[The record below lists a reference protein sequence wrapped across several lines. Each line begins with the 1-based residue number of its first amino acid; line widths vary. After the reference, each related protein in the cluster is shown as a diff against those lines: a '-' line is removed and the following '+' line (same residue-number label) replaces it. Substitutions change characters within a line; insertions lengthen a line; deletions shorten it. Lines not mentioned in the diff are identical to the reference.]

1 MTIPSPTAEVMAARS
16 WERSRRGMTTAMA
29 AGVAL
34 GAGLLVGTA
43 SFSAEPPAP
52 DRVGAAVSVMK
63 AKRECFKDYVDVT
76 GVLVPKEEVLVR
88 PDREGLQIAKVFVE
102 AGDTVKSGQ
111 VLARLAPPEGQPG
124 GGSGVDVQSQV
135 AGLVIRRSAI
145 VGAMASARAEPLFQI
160 VPQGELE
167 IAAEIPAKRFASVSV
182 GQPATIRIIGMPE
195 LTGRIRFASP
205 AIDPTTQLGQI
216 RVSLGD
222 HSQLRTGTFAR
233 AIIDV
238 TQRCGV
244 GIPFSAVLY
253 GSEGAVVQLVR
264 DGRVETH
271 RVALG
276 LQSEDTVEVREGVN
290 DGDMVVARAGS
301 FVREGDRVRPIMAD
315 EGAGRK

>member
-1 MTIPSPTAEVMAARS
+1 MTITSPTAEVTAALS
-16 WERSRRGMTTAMA
+16 WQRSRRGVTTAMA
-29 AGVAL
+29 AGFAL

-43 SFSAEPPAP
+43 SFSAEPPAS

-111 VLARLAPPEGQPG
+111 VLARLVPPEGQPG

-167 IAAEIPAKRFASVSV
+167 IAAEIPAKRFASVSI

-216 RVSLGD
+216 RVSLGGN
-222 HSQLRTGTFAR
+222 SQLRAGTFAR
-233 AIIDV
+233 AIIDI

-253 GSEGAVVQLVR
+253 GSEGAIVQLVR

-271 RVALG
+271 RVSLG

-301 FVREGDRVRPIMAD
+301 FVREGDRVRPIMAS

>member
-1 MTIPSPTAEVMAARS
+1 MAI
-16 WERSRRGMTTAMA
+16 A
-29 AGVAL
+29 AGFGL

-43 SFSAEPPAP
+43 SFGAEPPASN
-52 DRVGAAVSVMK
+52 RVGAAVSVMK

-124 GGSGVDVQSQV
+124 SGVDVQSQV

-167 IAAEIPAKRFASVSV
+167 IAAEIPAKRFSSVSI

-222 HSQLRTGTFAR
+222 RSQLRAGTFAR

-238 TQRCGV
+238 AQRCGV

-315 EGAGRK
+315 EGARPK

>member
-1 MTIPSPTAEVMAARS
+1 MAIAV
-16 WERSRRGMTTAMA
+16 GFA
-29 AGVAL
+29 A

-43 SFSAEPPAP
+43 SFGAEPPASN
-52 DRVGAAVSVMK
+52 RVGAAVSVMK

-124 GGSGVDVQSQV
+124 SGVDVQSQV

-167 IAAEIPAKRFASVSV
+167 IAAEIPAKRFSSVSI
-182 GQPATIRIIGMPE
+182 GQPATIRIVGMPE

-222 HSQLRTGTFAR
+222 RSQLRAGTFAR

-238 TQRCGV
+238 AQRCGV

-276 LQSEDTVEVREGVN
+276 LQSEDTIEVREGVN

-315 EGAGRK
+315 EGARPK

>member
-1 MTIPSPTAEVMAARS
+1 MAI
-16 WERSRRGMTTAMA
+16 A
-29 AGVAL
+29 AGFGL

-43 SFSAEPPAP
+43 SFGAEPPASN
-52 DRVGAAVSVMK
+52 RVGAAVSVMK

-124 GGSGVDVQSQV
+124 SGVDVQSQV

-167 IAAEIPAKRFASVSV
+167 IAAEIPAKRFSSVSI
-182 GQPATIRIIGMPE
+182 GQPATIRIVGMPE

-222 HSQLRTGTFAR
+222 RSQLRAGTFAR

-238 TQRCGV
+238 AQRCGV

-315 EGAGRK
+315 EGARPK

>member
-1 MTIPSPTAEVMAARS
+1 MTPTAEVTAAFS
-16 WERSRRGMTTAMA
+16 WERSRRGVTAAAA
-29 AGVAL
+29 AGFAL

-43 SFSAEPPAP
+43 SFGAEPPASS
-52 DRVGAAVSVMK
+52 RVGAAVSVMK

-124 GGSGVDVQSQV
+124 SGVDVQSQV

-167 IAAEIPAKRFASVSV
+167 IAAEIPAKRFSSVSI
-182 GQPATIRIIGMPE
+182 GQAATIRIIGMPE

-238 TQRCGV
+238 MQRCGV

-276 LQSEDTVEVREGVN
+276 LQSEDTIEVREGVN

-301 FVREGDRVRPIMAD
+301 FVREGDRVRPIMVN
-315 EGAGRK
+315 EGAGPK

>member
-1 MTIPSPTAEVMAARS
+1 MPDLKGRLRFTA
-16 WERSRRGMTTAMA
+16 
-29 AGVAL
+29 
-34 GAGLLVGTA
+34 
-43 SFSAEPPAP
+43 
-52 DRVGAAVSVMK
+52 
-63 AKRECFKDYVDVT
+63 
-76 GVLVPKEEVLVR
+76 
-88 PDREGLQIAKVFVE
+88 
-102 AGDTVKSGQ
+102 
-111 VLARLAPPEGQPG
+111 
-124 GGSGVDVQSQV
+124 
-135 AGLVIRRSAI
+135 
-145 VGAMASARAEPLFQI
+145 
-160 VPQGELE
+160 
-167 IAAEIPAKRFASVSV
+167 
-182 GQPATIRIIGMPE
+182 
-195 LTGRIRFASP
+195 P

-222 HSQLRTGTFAR
+222 RSQLRAGTFAR

-238 TQRCGV
+238 AQRCGI

-315 EGAGRK
+315 EGARPK

>member
-1 MTIPSPTAEVMAARS
+1 
-16 WERSRRGMTTAMA
+16 
-29 AGVAL
+29 
-34 GAGLLVGTA
+34 
-43 SFSAEPPAP
+43 
-52 DRVGAAVSVMK
+52 
-63 AKRECFKDYVDVT
+63 
-76 GVLVPKEEVLVR
+76 VLVPKEEVLVR

-111 VLARLAPPEGQPG
+111 VLARLAPPEGQP
-124 GGSGVDVQSQV
+124 GSGVDVQSQV

-167 IAAEIPAKRFASVSV
+167 IAAEIPAKRFSSVSI
-182 GQPATIRIIGMPE
+182 GQPATIRIVGMPE

-222 HSQLRTGTFAR
+222 RSQLRAGTFAR

-238 TQRCGV
+238 AQRCGV

-315 EGAGRK
+315 EGARPK